1 MKSAH
6 ESNFFSVNRTLNV
19 GGTILDLGTP
29 RVMGVL
35 NVTPDSF
42 YDGGRYNSD
51 DEILRQAEKM
61 LTEGATFID
70 VGAYSSRPGAA
81 DVSPNEELKRAV
93 HAITLVI
100 DKFPEAVVSVDTF
113 RSEVAHAA
121 VQEGAAMVNDIS
133 SGKLDVNM
141 IETIARL
148 NVPYIAMHMRGNPRT
163 MNDQTDYQNLL
174 IDITNHLREKTRT
187 FREAGIKDII
197 IDPGF
202 GFSKTIEQN
211 YLLLNNLEYL
221 KILGQP
227 IMVGVSRKSMIWK
240 TLATTPDLALNGT
253 TVLNTIAILKGA
265 NVIRVHDVKAAMEV
279 IKLVATTLA

>member
-1 MKSAH
+1 
-6 ESNFFSVNRTLNV
+6 
-19 GGTILDLGTP
+19 
-29 RVMGVL
+29 
-35 NVTPDSF
+35 
-42 YDGGRYNSD
+42 
-51 DEILRQAEKM
+51 
-61 LTEGATFID
+61 
-70 VGAYSSRPGAA
+70 
-81 DVSPNEELKRAV
+81 LKRAV

-240 TLATTPDLALNGT
+240 TLATTRDLALNGT

>member
-1 MKSAH
+1 M
-6 ESNFFSVNRTLNV
+6 LN
-19 GGTILDLGTP
+19 
-29 RVMGVL
+29 
-35 NVTPDSF
+35 
-42 YDGGRYNSD
+42 DGAS
-51 DEILRQAEKM
+51 
-61 LTEGATFID
+61 FID

-81 DVSPNEELKRAV
+81 DVSPKEELKRAI

-100 DKFPEAVVSVDTF
+100 NKFPNAVISVDTF

-121 VQEGAAMVNDIS
+121 IQEGAAMVNDIS
-133 SGKLDVNM
+133 SGNLDANM
-141 IETIARL
+141 LETVAGL
-148 NVPYIAMHMRGNPRT
+148 NVPYIAMHMRGTPRT
-163 MNDQTDYQNLL
+163 MNDQTEYQNLL
-174 IDITNHLREKTRT
+174 IDITNHLQDKIRT

-211 YLLLNNLEYL
+211 YVLLNNLEYL

-227 IMVGVSRKSMIWK
+227 IMVGVSRKSLIWK

-265 NVIRVHDVKAAMEV
+265 NIVRVHDVKPAMEV
-279 IKLVATTLA
+279 IKLVTTTLA